1 MNGYNNT
8 GVSDNT
14 ATNTANYD
22 GQHYSYSA
30 QALQAAGITPGS
42 TITSNGFAFTW
53 PDITSGLA
61 NNYRSKGQTIAVT
74 PVNHAQSLALLGS
87 ATDGAASGT
96 ATITYTDGTVQTF
109 TLSFTD
115 WAWSAPHFG
124 NTVVVT
130 MPYRNARY
138 GRQSMAVH
146 LFATSIALQPG
157 KTVQSVTL
165 PTSVGGRSS
174 LHVFAITTK

>member
-1 MNGYNNT
+1 MM
-8 GVSDNT
+8 
-14 ATNTANYD
+14 
-22 GQHYSYSA
+22 
-30 QALQAAGITPGS
+30 GS
-42 TITSNGFAFTW
+42 TIAIQRRLCRPLASRRVAQS
-53 PDITSGLA
+53 PLMALRSPGLISPLA
-61 NNYRSKGQTIAVT
+61 WRTTIVPKGRAIAVT

-96 ATITYTDGTVQTF
+96 ATITYTDGTTQTF

-146 LFATSIALQPG
+146 LFVTSIALQPG